1 MRKKRLC
8 TVLIFIFF
16 SGFIKAYGHADKE
29 LLFKYVEVKNGSS
42 LSVADCV
49 AVAFKNSPKIKRKK
63 YNLDIANSNAG
74 IAKSQYFPVIS
85 AGIGFLNENN
95 SDNIYYNSR
104 YRELPSVGISINK
117 LIWNFGKTTAYIKM
131 EEFYKLGAEYE
142 FIDSL
147 CATIFDIKEKYYSM
161 LKAKA
166 LEEVSRYNVE
176 LNEDFVKLSKTKKKY
191 DQTTA
196 DLNLSEAKVQYIEA
210 RNDYANAK
218 VDLSNSMYLAEQ
230 PDFEIKPTP
239 TFDYNG
245 TVAYA
250 PEKITT
256 QTIPEKEFPFTRDNA
271 AEIAYENSPDLSVL
285 VATKNA
291 MEQSLL
297 YIKRTYL
304 PDLTANASY
313 GFNNSTQTT
322 NNSFQVGVNLTSSV
336 NLMELKH
343 NIKGADA
350 QLHLADNE
358 ITLFK
363 KDLYFE
369 LKRALNNYDRAEKQI
384 PASKLE
390 VVQAFENLNTVKEQY
405 KKDELNY
412 VALQDARKDYINAL
426 NRYVESLYNYNM
438 SLIQI
443 EMATH
448 LHLADIHH
456 KSEHAM
462 HYHFKELI
470 KDLNKALGCD
480 EHETK
485 HHKSKSDE
493 EL

>member
-1 MRKKRLC
+1 MGRKKFCL
-8 TVLIFIFF
+8 VLIFIIF
-16 SGFIKAYGHADKE
+16 SGFIKAYGHADKD
-29 LLFKYVEVKNGSS
+29 LLYKYVEVKDGSS

-49 AVAFKNSPKIKRKK
+49 AVAFKNSPKIKRRK
-63 YNLDIANSNAG
+63 YNLDVAASNAG
-74 IAKSQYFPVIS
+74 IAKAQYFPVIS

-104 YRELPSVGISINK
+104 YRELPSVGVSINK

-131 EEFYKLGAEYE
+131 EEFYRLGAEYE

-147 CATIFDIKEKYYSM
+147 CATIFDIKEKYYN
-161 LKAKA
+161 LLLADAKEKIA
-166 LEEVSRYNVE
+166 KYNIG
-176 LNEDFVKLSKTKKKY
+176 LNEEFVNLAKNKEKY
-191 DQTTA
+191 DKTTA
-196 DLNLSEAKVQYIEA
+196 DINLSEAKIKYIEA
-210 RNDYANAK
+210 GNNYSNAK
-218 VDLSNSMYLAEQ
+218 VNLTNSMYLDSL
-230 PDFEIKPTP
+230 PDYSIKMTP
-239 TFDYNG
+239 TFGFDDRLAYN
-245 TVAYA
+245 
-250 PEKITT
+250 PENISENVLK
-256 QTIPEKEFPFTRDNA
+256 QTEFPFTRENA
-271 AEIAYENSPDLSVL
+271 AEVAYENSPDLKVL
-285 VATKNA
+285 VSTKNA

-297 YIKRTYL
+297 YVKRTYL
-304 PDLTANASY
+304 PDLTANAGY

-343 NIKGADA
+343 SIKGADA

-369 LKRALNNYDRAEKQI
+369 LMRALNNYDKAQKQI
-384 PASKLE
+384 PTAETE
-390 VVQAFENLNTVKEQY
+390 VLQAYGNLNTVKEKY
-405 KKDELNY
+405 KTGELNY
-412 VALQDARKDYINAL
+412 VALQTAGKDYVNSL
-426 NRYVESLYNYNM
+426 NRYAECMYDYNI

-462 HYHFKELI
+462 HYHFGDLI

-485 HHKSKSDE
+485 THKFHEKE
-493 EL
+493 KL